1 MEEWR
6 RLSCRVEVPYS
17 AGMVGP
23 WHVLQVGFSRHFAQL
38 KPFYADAAAAP
49 SELRCPIL
57 GLNLILLLINNR
69 LDEFHCEVRRASPQL
84 TPRTGLF
91 ACAHPSSRMHPIAM
105 PHVGAPV
112 HVGLTVEPRTTDD
125 HDL

>member
-1 MEEWR
+1 M
-6 RLSCRVEVPYS
+6 EVPYS

-69 LDEFHCEVRRASPQL
+69 LDEFHCEVVP
-84 TPRTGLF
+84 
-91 ACAHPSSRMHPIAM
+91 HPSSHLALDSS
-105 PHVGAPV
+105 HA
-112 HVGLTVEPRTTDD
+112 LTHLPACIQLPCPMSAHRCTSV
-125 HDL
+125 